1 MSIKEMLSLLQRHPV
16 GRASI
21 WFDNWGVMGLGL
33 KTGGRGS
40 GFENWGVVGP
50 KSSTKGG
57 A

>member
-1 MSIKEMLSLLQRHPV
+1 LIFRLKQLLYDHSMNQ
-16 GRASI
+16 
-21 WFDNWGVMGLGL
+21 WGQSGL

-40 GFENWGVVGP
+40 GFENWRVAGH